1 MNEKKRARL
10 YAVSNAHLDTQWN
23 WTVKDTIRD
32 CIKDTLEKNFALFEK
47 YSSYKMNFE
56 GAFHYKLMKEYYP
69 EGYEKMKEYVKEGR
83 WTPVGSAWDA
93 MDVNVPSSEA
103 LMRQVLYGNNY
114 FEKELGV
121 TAKDIFLPDCF
132 GFRPALPSV
141 AAHMGLIA
149 FSTQKLEWGVG
160 APRVKEDGSTIPPE
174 RESDL
179 PQMDLGRWRGPDGK
193 EIFVSL
199 LSGNYTFNFDSKGDE
214 RPINRREELLQKIE
228 HNEKVSGVAARN
240 LYFGTGDYGGSCSE
254 GSARLLE
261 EMADQKGEGLF
272 DVICATPTDIY
283 EDLTEE
289 EKAALPVYEG
299 GLFIPHGYGAM
310 ASHTAM
316 KRLNRQNEQAAD
328 ACERASVFAELLAGE
343 PYPKERITE
352 AWKSFLWHQFHDD
365 LTGTSIAEAYLY
377 SHNDEVLSKNIFRKE
392 GAHSLMKLSAL
403 LDTAKLERPIVLY
416 NPCTFERTEEVRI
429 PLNED
434 DPEKIIVLDGKGEPL
449 PCAIGNDE
457 DGRYLCFAPN
467 LAPLS
472 LTAFDIRRGG
482 GGVSKDGLSVCEN
495 VLENECLKVT
505 LDTQGNICSI
515 FDKRLNKELLSAPI
529 REEIFDDNST
539 VWPSWEFNFHDL
551 IKEPRT
557 DFTLNSVKLLDRRP
571 VSVGLLITRS
581 YGASTFQN
589 ELTLTAGSPTLTV
602 RAKVHWQEKNSL
614 LTARFPL
621 TARNETALFDGGL
634 GALRGGITNSYPY
647 FIHNV
652 HRWADQTDKSGS
664 FGVTLANDCK
674 YAMMK
679 PDESSLSLV
688 LIHTPKAN
696 YSPASGQ
703 DYQDFGENIYAWSFT
718 AHEGD
723 QPQIKAAEALNAP
736 ILAESVKP
744 ALGKHPSLSLMQI
757 EGEGIEVRA
766 FKKEEKGE
774 RYILRLQECYGKE
787 QKGVRVT
794 LPHTPLLKAYACNG
808 YEQIDGQ
815 IPSFDDGL
823 CLDFAPY
830 EVKSLMLVFEKAAHS
845 KKDDLP
851 LTLPFNDRISLQRGE
866 CTENEGVY
874 LPAEL
879 MPKQITSCGV
889 RYILGAPDELNL
901 LCCEGQTLPLSGKK
915 GYVKLLLAARKAE
928 KEALFEAD
936 GKKTVLQVLP
946 FNAPVGA
953 RPMVVCGS
961 GKLDTAEEIAA
972 FFTHTKNAD
981 GSDRLYDFAYLF
993 AYTVKTD
1000 GASSLTLPNDPDVL
1014 LFAATETDCTPQK
1027 ECTPLFDGKNGEKR
1041 LPLRRLTAEGCK
1053 HGSGT
1058 YPQGT
1063 TLLLYAP
1070 AVGENG
1076 LFEGFEGEDGTL
1088 IRSNYALITI
1098 PDKDICVKA
1107 RYKSLGTCVSKDKP
1121 CTASHFINDREAPQK
1136 AVDGKPFTKWCGRMS
1151 EEGLWMEVDLEKEET
1166 VSKVLLCHAGDMES
1180 PAWNTADFEIQTKC
1194 TPDQDY
1200 RTIVSVKDNEQ
1211 SFTLHEF
1218 EAVRARYLRLKV
1230 TKPAVNDNPC
1240 ARIYQLQIF
1249 KED

>member
-23 WTVKDTIRD
+23 WTIKDTIKD
-32 CIKDTLEKNFALFEK
+32 CIKDTLEKNFELFEK
-47 YSSYKMNFE
+47 YPSYRMNFE

-69 EGYEKMKEYVKEGR
+69 EGYEKMKGYVKEGR

-103 LMRQVLYGNNY
+103 LMRQVLYGNNF
-114 FEKELGV
+114 FEEELGV

-132 GFRPALPSV
+132 GFRPALPSI

-160 APRVKEDGSTIPPE
+160 APRVKEDGTTIPPE
-174 RESDL
+174 EESEL
-179 PQMDLGRWRGPDGK
+179 PQMDLGRWKGPDGK

-199 LSGNYTFNFDSKGDE
+199 LSGNYTYNFDSHGDE
-214 RPINRREELLQKIE
+214 RPINQREELLQKLE

-261 EMADQKGEGLF
+261 EAISRKGEGLF

-283 EDLTEE
+283 NDLTEE

-310 ASHTAM
+310 TSHAAM

-403 LDTAKLERPIVLY
+403 LDTSKLERPIVLY

-434 DPEKIIVLDGKGEPL
+434 DPEKIVVLDGKGEPL
-449 PCAIGNDE
+449 PCAIGEDV

-495 VLENECLKVT
+495 VLENDCLKVT

-515 FDKRLNKELLSAPI
+515 FDKRLNNELLSAPI

-539 VWPSWEFNFHDL
+539 VWPSWEYNFDDL
-551 IKEPRT
+551 QKEPRA
-557 DFTLNSVKLLDRRP
+557 DFTLEKVELLDRRP
-571 VSVGLLITRS
+571 VSVGLLVTRR

-589 ELTLTAGSPTLTV
+589 ELTLTVGCPTLKVKATV
-602 RAKVHWQEKNSL
+602 DWQEKNSL

-621 TARNETALFDGGL
+621 TAQNETALFDGGL

-652 HRWADQTDKSGS
+652 HRWADQSDKSGE

-679 PDESSLSLV
+679 PDEKSLSPV

-696 YSPASGQ
+696 YSPESGQ
-703 DYQDFGENIYAWSFT
+703 DFQDFGENLYSWSIT
-718 AHEGD
+718 AHKGD
-723 QPQIKAAEALNAP
+723 KPCIKEAEALNAP
-736 ILAESVKP
+736 ILAEDVQP
-744 ALGKHPSLSLMQI
+744 CAGKYPSLSLMQI
-757 EGEGIEVRA
+757 AEEGIEVRA
-766 FKKEEKGE
+766 LKKEEKGD
-774 RYILRLQECYGKE
+774 RYILRLQECYGEAHKSV
-787 QKGVRVT
+787 KVT
-794 LPHTPLLKAYACNG
+794 LPHTPVLKAYICNG
-808 YEQIDGQ
+808 YEQVEEQ
-815 IPSFDDGL
+815 ISPCNSGL
-823 CLDFAPY
+823 CLDFEPY
-830 EVKSLMLVFEKAAHS
+830 EVKSLMLVFETPASAEC
-845 KKDDLP
+845 DDLP
-851 LTLPFNDRISLQRGE
+851 LILPFNDRISLQRGE

-879 MPKQITSCGV
+879 MQKEITSCGV
-889 RYILGAPDELNL
+889 RYTLGASDEQNV
-901 LCCEGQTLPLSGKK
+901 LCCEGQILPLSGKK
-915 GYVKLLLAARKAE
+915 QRVRLLLASKTTDKQVEFVAGERKNA
-928 KEALFEAD
+928 F
-936 GKKTVLQVLP
+936 TVRP

-961 GKLDTAEEIAA
+961 SKLDTSEEIAA

-981 GSDRLYDFAYLF
+981 GSVRLYDFAYIF
-993 AYTVKTD
+993 AYTVQTD
-1000 GASSLTLPNDPDVL
+1000 GATTLALPNDPDIL
-1014 LFAATETDCTPQK
+1014 LFAATETDRLSVK
-1027 ECTPLFDGKNGEKR
+1027 ERTPLFDGKGGEKR
-1041 LPLRRLTAEGCK
+1041 LPLRTLTAEGCK
-1053 HGSGT
+1053 NRSGCYPSGT
-1058 YPQGT
+1058 T
-1063 TLLLYAP
+1063 VLLYAP
-1070 AVGENG
+1070 TVSENG
-1076 LFEGFEGEDGTL
+1076 LFEGFEGEGITL
-1088 IRSNYALITI
+1088 SRDNYALVTLTN
-1098 PDKDICVKA
+1098 KDLTVKA
-1107 RYKSLGTCVSKDKP
+1107 RYKPLGTNISTGKP
-1121 CTASHFINDREAPQK
+1121 CSASHFINGREAPEK
-1136 AVDGKPFTKWCGRMS
+1136 AVDGKPYTKWCGRMS
-1151 EEGLWMEVDLEKEET
+1151 ENGLWMEVDLEKEEAI
-1166 VSKVLLCHAGDMES
+1166 SKVLICHAGDMES
-1180 PAWNTADFEIQTKC
+1180 PSWNTADFEIQVKC
-1194 TPDQDY
+1194 APEEHY
-1200 RTIVSVKDNEQ
+1200 RTVVSVKNNEKTT
-1211 SFTLHEF
+1211 TLHEF
-1218 EAVRARYLRLKV
+1218 EPTTARFVRLNVL
-1230 TKPAVNDNPC
+1230 KPAVNSNPC

-1249 KED
+1249 KEE